1 VTSAAPPDPPAP
13 DAPPPARRR
22 WQNAFIALFLGY
34 QLLAP
39 LDYYLGEQGYDER
52 FSWRMFSNVRMHEC
66 TLSLSDSVE
75 SGGVVSDREI
85 DAKRELHVAWFNI
98 LNRYRPAVVE
108 KFLSSRCEKP
118 GVTKAAAVRRCTD
131 TDGTALP
138 VQRAEYDCKSG
149 ALREESPAP

>member
-13 DAPPPARRR
+13 DATPPARRR
-22 WQNAFIALFLGY
+22 WQNAFIAVFLGY
-34 QLLAP
+34 QLVAP

-66 TLSLSDSVE
+66 TLTLSDSVE
-75 SGGVVSDREI
+75 SGGAVSEREI
-85 DAKRELHVAWFNI
+85 DAQRELHVAWFNI

-108 KFLSSRCEKP
+108 KFLASRCEKP
-118 GVTKAAAVRRCTD
+118 DVTMAVALRRCTD

-149 ALREESPAP
+149 TLREESPAP